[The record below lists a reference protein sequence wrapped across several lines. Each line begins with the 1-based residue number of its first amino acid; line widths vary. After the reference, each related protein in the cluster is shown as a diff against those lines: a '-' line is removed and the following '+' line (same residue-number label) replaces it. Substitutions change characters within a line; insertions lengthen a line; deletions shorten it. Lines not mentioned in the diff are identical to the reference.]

1 MNLNDQSLDEEEEDF
16 LALVDGNTTKDI
28 GIKTEDTSHPVQV
41 DLSSD
46 EHLSA
51 TSVPTGQP
59 LPTEAREGSSVE
71 EFKSALSDFYARY
84 NFANL
89 DKVPYL
95 AEKFFFRRWE
105 LWKQLS
111 MKYHLSPRES
121 SDLWIR
127 FNVRFDGVPECARR
141 LFGSH
146 ETVVINSDSAKR
158 REVWTAHLC
167 APSDTQREQYHRH
180 SAEIG
185 DLSGATSS
193 TQPIHLDVVRTH
205 QELSFFQEVS
215 YR

>member
-1 MNLNDQSLDEEEEDF
+1 MSNHNNNIEDDEEDF
-16 LALVDGNTTKDI
+16 LALVDGEKRSTVEINTEQI
-28 GIKTEDTSHPVQV
+28 IHPETV

-46 EHLSA
+46 EHIST
-51 TSVPTGQP
+51 TSVATGQP
-59 LPTEAREGSSVE
+59 VPNGAREGSTFE
-71 EFKSALSDFYARY
+71 EFKSALSDFYARF

-141 LFGSH
+141 LFGSD
-146 ETVVINSDSAKR
+146 ETVVINSDSSKR
-158 REVWTAHLC
+158 REVWTAYLSV
-167 APSDTQREQYHRH
+167 PSDSQREQYHKH
-180 SAEIG
+180 SVEIR
-185 DLSGATSS
+185 DPSETSS
-193 TQPIHLDVVRTH
+193 NQPIYLDVVRTH

-215 YR
+215 